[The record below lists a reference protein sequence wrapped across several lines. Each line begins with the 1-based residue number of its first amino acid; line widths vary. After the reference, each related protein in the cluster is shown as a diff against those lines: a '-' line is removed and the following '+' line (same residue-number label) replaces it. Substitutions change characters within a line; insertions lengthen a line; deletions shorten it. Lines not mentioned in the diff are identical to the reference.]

1 DVLARVGLTH
11 IHLEQKIYELSGGE
25 A

>member
-1 DVLARVGLTH
+1 RVGLTH